1 MKDIIVTIFGTYN
14 LPPEGHMVRVIK
26 VSGSILYEITA
37 KAGILLCR
45 I

>member
-1 MKDIIVTIFGTYN
+1 MEDITVTIFGTYN
-14 LPPEGHMVRVIK
+14 LPPEGHMGTVTMA
-26 VSGSILYEITA
+26 SGSILYEITA